1 MNRFE
6 MNFAFF
12 VSRRYILSNKDSR
25 LLNLISVIS
34 IAGISL
40 GVATL
45 IIALSVLNGFE
56 KTLTQKITDFD
67 SHIKILSYKESLPK
81 ADLYIERLH
90 NKLKDQIDFI
100 SPSVSKLAIISTKN
114 RKEGI
119 NVKGIVEIKEIDK
132 IKSNLIEGK
141 LNLDNENSIVI
152 GKTLATKLLLKVGD
166 KVTLFALKNDKI
178 PSPAEMPNIQYF
190 IVTGIFESGMAEYD
204 NMIGY
209 TGIKTA
215 QNLFS
220 MPDEINGIDI
230 KLNSVDKIDSLT
242 KVIRK
247 ELRYP
252 YYARTIFEI
261 HRNIFSWIELQKKP
275 IPIVLG
281 LIIIVAVFNIISALL
296 MLVLEKTNSVGILKS
311 LGAKGR
317 EIIEIFVYQGIY
329 LSFIGIAS
337 GNILAWLLMS
347 IQLKFDIIKV
357 PSSVYFVTRVP
368 IEMSLDI
375 FLLISGVTFVL
386 SLLSAIIPSY
396 FASRINPVTA
406 LRFD

>member
-1 MNRFE
+1 

-34 IAGISL
+34 IVGISL

-81 ADLYIERLH
+81 ADEYLLKLK
-90 NKLKDQIDFI
+90 NKLNDQIDFI
-100 SPSVSKLAIISTKN
+100 SPSISKLAIISTKN

-119 NVKGIVEIKEIDK
+119 NIKGIVEAKEIDK
-132 IKSNLIEGK
+132 IKSNMIEGE
-141 LNLDNENSIVI
+141 LNLDKENSLVI
-152 GKTLATKLLLKVGD
+152 GKTLATKLLIKVGD

-178 PSPAEMPNIQYF
+178 PSMDDLPNIQNF
-190 IVTGIFESGMAEYD
+190 FVDGIFESGMAEYD

-209 TGIKTA
+209 TGLSTA

-220 MPDEINGIDI
+220 MPGEINGIDI
-230 KLNSVDKIDSLT
+230 KLNSVNKIDSIAQ
-242 KVIRK
+242 VIRK

-252 YYARTIFEI
+252 YYARTIYEI
-261 HRNIFSWIELQKKP
+261 YRNIFSWIELQKKP

-296 MLVLEKTNSVGILKS
+296 MLVLEKTNAVGILKS
-311 LGAKGR
+311 LGAKGSS
-317 EIIEIFVYQGIY
+317 IIKIFFYQGIY
-329 LSFIGIAS
+329 LSAIGIIA
-337 GNILAWLLMS
+337 GNILAWFLMFL
-347 IQLKFDIIKV
+347 QLELDIIKV

-368 IEMSLDI
+368 IELSLDV
-375 FLLISGVTFVL
+375 FLLVSIVTFIL
-386 SLLSAIIPSY
+386 ALLAAVIPSY
-396 FASRINPVTA
+396 FASRINPISA

>member
-1 MNRFE
+1 

-12 VSRRYILSNKDSR
+12 VSRRYILSNKDSK

-34 IAGISL
+34 IAGITL

-45 IIALSVLNGFE
+45 IIALSVLDGFE

-67 SHIKILSYKESLPK
+67 SHIKIQSYKDALPN
-81 ADLYIERLH
+81 ADKYIQQFKNQL
-90 NKLKDQIDFI
+90 NDNLDYI
-100 SPSVSKLAIISTKN
+100 SPSVSKLAIISTKK

-119 NVKGIVEIKEIDK
+119 NVKGIIETEEIKR
-132 IKSNLIEGK
+132 IKSNIVEGSFDEFG
-141 LNLDNENSIVI
+141 NNSLVI
-152 GKTLATKLLLKVGD
+152 GKTLATKLLLNVGD
-166 KVTLFALKNDKI
+166 QVTLFALKHNQL
-178 PSPAEMPNIQYF
+178 PSATELPNIQKF
-190 IVTGIFESGMAEYD
+190 IITGIFESGMAEYD
-204 NMIGY
+204 NLIGY

-220 MPDEINGIDI
+220 MTNEINGIDI
-230 KLNSVDKIDSLT
+230 KLKSVEKIDSLSSL
-242 KVIRK
+242 IRK
-247 ELRYP
+247 GLKYP

-261 HRNIFSWIELQKKP
+261 HRNIFSWIDLQKKP

-296 MLVLEKTNSVGILKS
+296 MLVLEKTNSIGVLKS
-311 LGAKGR
+311 LGAKGK
-317 EIIEIFVYQGIY
+317 EIINIFVYQGVY
-329 LSFIGIAS
+329 LSLLGIFS

-347 IQLKFDIIKV
+347 IQLKFNIIKV
-357 PSSVYFVTRVP
+357 PSSVYFVTKVP
-368 IEMSLDI
+368 IEMSINI
-375 FLLISGVTFVL
+375 FLLISGVTFIL
-386 SLLSAIIPSY
+386 ALLSAIIPSY

>member
-1 MNRFE
+1 

-34 IAGISL
+34 IVGIAL

-67 SHIKILSYKESLPK
+67 SHIKILSYKESLPS
-81 ADLYIERLH
+81 ADNFIEKLNIRLM
-90 NKLKDQIDFI
+90 DQIDFI

-119 NVKGIVEIKEIDK
+119 NVKGIMEAEEINK
-132 IKSNLIEGK
+132 IKSNLVEGN

-178 PSPAEMPNIQYF
+178 PSMNDLPNIQSF
-190 IVTGIFESGMAEYD
+190 FVDGIFESGMAEYD

-209 TGIKTA
+209 TGLKAA

-230 KLNSVDKIDSLT
+230 KLMSVEIIDSLT
-242 KVIRK
+242 NLIRK

-252 YYARTIFEI
+252 YHARTIFEI

-317 EIIEIFVYQGIY
+317 EIIKIFVYQGIY

-337 GNILAWLLMS
+337 GNILAWLLMT
-347 IQLKFDIIKV
+347 IQLEFDIIKV

-368 IEMSLDI
+368 IEMSLDV
-375 FLLISGVTFVL
+375 FLIISAITFVL
-386 SLLSAIIPSY
+386 SLMSAIIPSY

>member
-1 MNRFE
+1 

-34 IAGISL
+34 IVGISL

-56 KTLTQKITDFD
+56 KTLTQKIIDFD

-81 ADLYIERLH
+81 ADEYLL
-90 NKLKDQIDFI
+90 KLNDKLADQIEFI

-119 NVKGIVEIKEIDK
+119 NIKGIVERNEIDK
-132 IKSNLIEGK
+132 IKSNLVEGN
-141 LNLDNENSIVI
+141 LNFDIENSIVI
-152 GKTLATKLLLKVGD
+152 GKTLATKLLIKVGD

-178 PSPAEMPNIQYF
+178 PSMDDLPNIQKFY
-190 IVTGIFESGMAEYD
+190 VEGIFESGMAEYD

-209 TGIKTA
+209 TGLNAA

-220 MPDEINGIDI
+220 MPGEINGIDI
-230 KLNSVDKIDSLT
+230 KLNSVEKIDSIAQA
-242 KVIRK
+242 IRK

-252 YYARTIFEI
+252 YYARTIYEI
-261 HRNIFSWIELQKKP
+261 YRNIFSWIELQKKP

-296 MLVLEKTNSVGILKS
+296 MLVLEKTNAIGIMKS
-311 LGAKGR
+311 LGAKGSS
-317 EIIEIFVYQGIY
+317 IVKIFFYHGIY
-329 LSFIGIAS
+329 LAAIGIIS
-337 GNILAWLLMS
+337 GNILAWFLMFL
-347 IQLKFDIIKV
+347 QLELDIIKV

-368 IEMSLDI
+368 IELSVDI
-375 FLLISGVTFVL
+375 FLFVSIVTFVL
-386 SLLSAIIPSY
+386 ALLAAVIPSY
-396 FASRINPVTA
+396 FASRINPVSA

>member
-1 MNRFE
+1 
-6 MNFAFF
+6 MNFSFF

-34 IAGISL
+34 ITGIAL
-40 GVATL
+40 GVTTL

-67 SHIKILSYKESLPK
+67 SHIKILSYKESLPN
-81 ADLYIERLH
+81 ADQYLEKLK
-90 NKLKDQIDFI
+90 NKLKAQIEFI
-100 SPSVSKLAIISTKN
+100 SPSISKLAIISTKN

-119 NVKGIVEIKEIDK
+119 NIKGISEVKEIDK
-132 IKSNLIEGK
+132 IKSNLIAGK
-141 LNLDNENSIVI
+141 FDLDNNNSLVI

-178 PSPAEMPNIQYF
+178 PSMDDLPNIQNF
-190 IVTGIFESGMAEYD
+190 FVTGIFESGMAEYD

-220 MPDEINGIDI
+220 MPGEINGIDI
-230 KLNSVDKIDSLT
+230 KLLSVDKIDSLT
-242 KVIRK
+242 QVIRK
-247 ELRYP
+247 DLRYP
-252 YYARTIFEI
+252 YYARTIYEI
-261 HRNIFSWIELQKKP
+261 YRNIFSWIELQKKP

-296 MLVLEKTNSVGILKS
+296 MLVLEKTNAVGILKS
-311 LGAKGR
+311 LGAKGSS
-317 EIIEIFVYQGIY
+317 IIKIFFYQGIY
-329 LSFIGIAS
+329 LSAIGIIS
-337 GNILAWLLMS
+337 GNILAWFLMYL
-347 IQLKFDIIKV
+347 QLELNIIKV
-357 PSSVYFVTRVP
+357 PSSVYFVIRVP
-368 IEMSLDI
+368 IEMSADV
-375 FLLISGVTFVL
+375 FLIVSAVTFVL
-386 SLLSAIIPSY
+386 SLLSAIMPSY

>member
-1 MNRFE
+1 

-12 VSRRYILSNKDSR
+12 VSIRYILSNKDSR

-34 IAGISL
+34 IVGISL

-81 ADLYIERLH
+81 ADDYLL
-90 NKLKDQIDFI
+90 KLKNKFNDQIDFI
-100 SPSVSKLAIISTKN
+100 SPSISKLAIISTKN

-119 NVKGIVEIKEIDK
+119 NIKGIVEAKEIDK
-132 IKSNLIEGK
+132 LKSNMIEGE
-141 LNLDNENSIVI
+141 LNLDKENSLVI
-152 GKTLATKLLLKVGD
+152 GKTLATKLLIKVGD

-178 PSPAEMPNIQYF
+178 PSMDDLPNIQNF
-190 IVTGIFESGMAEYD
+190 FVDGIFESGMAEYD

-209 TGIKTA
+209 TGLNAA

-220 MPDEINGIDI
+220 MPGEINGIDI
-230 KLNSVDKIDSLT
+230 KLNSVNKIDSIAQ
-242 KVIRK
+242 VIRK

-252 YYARTIFEI
+252 YYARTIYEI
-261 HRNIFSWIELQKKP
+261 YRNIFSWIELQKKP

-296 MLVLEKTNSVGILKS
+296 MLVLEKTNAVGIIKS
-311 LGAKGR
+311 LGAKGSS
-317 EIIEIFVYQGIY
+317 IIKIFFYQGIY
-329 LSFIGIAS
+329 LSAIGIIS
-337 GNILAWLLMS
+337 GNILAWFLMFL
-347 IQLKFDIIKV
+347 QLELDIIKV

-368 IEMSLDI
+368 IELSLDV
-375 FLLISGVTFVL
+375 FLLVSIVTFIL
-386 SLLSAIIPSY
+386 SLLAAVIPSY
-396 FASRINPVTA
+396 FASRINPVSA

>member
-1 MNRFE
+1 

-34 IAGISL
+34 IVGISL

-67 SHIKILSYKESLPK
+67 SHIKILSYKDALPNP
-81 ADLYIERLH
+81 DMFIENLRL
-90 NKLKDQIDFI
+90 KLNNNIEFI
-100 SPSVSKLAIISTKN
+100 SPSVSKLAIISTRN

-119 NVKGIVEIKEIDK
+119 NVKGIIEEKEIDK
-132 IKSNLIEGK
+132 IKSNMIDGE
-141 LNLDNENSIVI
+141 LNLGNENSLVI
-152 GKTLATKLLLKVGD
+152 GKTLATKLLIKVGD

-178 PSPAEMPNIQYF
+178 PSMNDLPNIKNFY
-190 IVTGIFESGMAEYD
+190 VNGIFESGMAEYD

-209 TGIKTA
+209 TGLKSA
-215 QNLFS
+215 QTLFS
-220 MPDEINGIDI
+220 MSDEINGIDI
-230 KLNSVDKIDSLT
+230 KLKSVEKIDSLT
-242 KVIRK
+242 QVIRK

-252 YYARTIFEI
+252 YYARTIYEI
-261 HRNIFSWIELQKKP
+261 YRNIFSWIELQKKP

-296 MLVLEKTNSVGILKS
+296 MLVLEKTNAVGILKS
-311 LGAKGR
+311 LGAKSSSV
-317 EIIEIFVYQGIY
+317 IKIFFYQGIY
-329 LSFIGIAS
+329 LSAIGIIS
-337 GNILAWLLMS
+337 GNILAWFLMYL
-347 IQLKFDIIKV
+347 QLELDIIKV

-368 IEMSLDI
+368 IELSVDV
-375 FLLISGVTFVL
+375 FLLVSIVTFIL
-386 SLLSAIIPSY
+386 ALLAAVVPSY
-396 FASRINPVTA
+396 FASRINPVSA

>member
-1 MNRFE
+1 

-12 VSRRYILSNKDSR
+12 ISRRYILSNKDSR

-34 IAGISL
+34 IAGIAL

-45 IIALSVLNGFE
+45 IIALSVLDGFE
-56 KTLTQKITDFD
+56 KTLTEKITDFD
-67 SHIKILSYKESLPK
+67 SHIKIQTYKEILPN
-81 ADLYIERLH
+81 ADKYIEQF
-90 NKLKDQIDFI
+90 KIQLKDNLDYI
-100 SPSVSKLAIISTKN
+100 SPSVSKLAIISAKN

-119 NVKGIVEIKEIDK
+119 NIKGIIEEQEIKK
-132 IKSNLIEGK
+132 IKSNLVEGSF
-141 LNLDNENSIVI
+141 NVDTENSLVI

-166 KVTLFALKNDKI
+166 RVTLFALKHDQL
-178 PSPAEMPNIQYF
+178 PSAADLPNIKKF

-204 NMIGY
+204 NLIGY

-220 MPDEINGIDI
+220 MHDEINGIDI
-230 KLNSVDKIDSLT
+230 KLKSVEKIDSLSSL
-242 KVIRK
+242 IRK

-261 HRNIFSWIELQKKP
+261 HRNIFSWIDLQKKP

-296 MLVLEKTNSVGILKS
+296 MLVLEKTNSIGILKS
-311 LGAKGR
+311 LGAKGK
-317 EIIEIFVYQGIY
+317 EIIKIFVYQGIY
-329 LSFIGIAS
+329 LSFIGIVS

-357 PSSVYFVTRVP
+357 PSSVYFVTKVP
-368 IEMSLDI
+368 IEMSLYI
-375 FLLISGVTFVL
+375 FLLISAVTFIL
-386 SLLSAIIPSY
+386 ALLSAIVPSY

>member
-1 MNRFE
+1 

-12 VSRRYILSNKDSR
+12 VSRRYILSKKDSR

-34 IAGISL
+34 IVGISL

-81 ADLYIERLH
+81 ADEYLLKLK

-100 SPSVSKLAIISTKN
+100 SPSISKLAIISTKN

-119 NVKGIVEIKEIDK
+119 NIKGIVEAKEIDK
-132 IKSNLIEGK
+132 IKSNMIEGE
-141 LNLDNENSIVI
+141 LNLDKENSLVI
-152 GKTLATKLLLKVGD
+152 GKTLATKLLVKVGD

-178 PSPAEMPNIQYF
+178 PSMDDLPNIQNF
-190 IVTGIFESGMAEYD
+190 FVEGIFESGMAEYD

-209 TGIKTA
+209 TGLSTA

-220 MPDEINGIDI
+220 MPGEINGIDI
-230 KLNSVDKIDSLT
+230 KLNSVDKIDSLAQ
-242 KVIRK
+242 VIRK

-252 YYARTIFEI
+252 YYARTIYEI
-261 HRNIFSWIELQKKP
+261 YRNIFSWIELQKKP

-296 MLVLEKTNSVGILKS
+296 MLVLEKTNAVGILKS
-311 LGAKGR
+311 LGAKGSS
-317 EIIEIFVYQGIY
+317 IIKIFFYQGIY
-329 LSFIGIAS
+329 LSAIGIIA
-337 GNILAWLLMS
+337 GNLLAWFLMFL
-347 IQLKFDIIKV
+347 QLELDIIKV

-368 IEMSLDI
+368 IELSLQV
-375 FLLISGVTFVL
+375 FLLVSIVTFIL
-386 SLLSAIIPSY
+386 ALLAAVIPSY
-396 FASRINPVTA
+396 FASRINPVSA

>member
-1 MNRFE
+1 

-34 IAGISL
+34 IVGISL

-81 ADLYIERLH
+81 ADIYIEKLNIR
-90 NKLKDQIDFI
+90 LKDQIDFI

-119 NVKGIVEIKEIDK
+119 NVKGIIESKEIDK
-132 IKSNLIEGK
+132 IKSNLVEGK

-178 PSPAEMPNIQYF
+178 PSMNDLPNIQNF
-190 IVTGIFESGMAEYD
+190 FVDGIFESGMAEYD

-209 TGIKTA
+209 TGLKAA

-220 MPDEINGIDI
+220 MPNEINGIDI
-230 KLNSVDKIDSLT
+230 KLKSIDKIDSLAQL
-242 KVIRK
+242 VRR

-296 MLVLEKTNSVGILKS
+296 MLVLEKTNSIGILKS

-317 EIIEIFVYQGIY
+317 EIIKIFVYQGIY

-337 GNILAWLLMS
+337 GNILAWLLMF

-368 IEMSLDI
+368 IEMSMDV
-375 FLLISGVTFVL
+375 FFLISAVTFVL

>member
-1 MNRFE
+1 

-25 LLNLISVIS
+25 LLNLVSVIS
-34 IAGISL
+34 IVGIAL

-67 SHIKILSYKESLPK
+67 SHIKILSYKESLPN
-81 ADLYIERLH
+81 ADNFIEKLNIRL
-90 NKLKDQIDFI
+90 LDQIDFI

-119 NVKGIVEIKEIDK
+119 NVKGIMEAKEIDK
-132 IKSNLIEGK
+132 IKSNLVEGK

-178 PSPAEMPNIQYF
+178 ASMNDLPNIQNF
-190 IVTGIFESGMAEYD
+190 FVDGIFESGMAEYD
-204 NMIGY
+204 DMIGY
-209 TGIKTA
+209 TGLKAA

-230 KLNSVDKIDSLT
+230 KLKSVEKIDSLT
-242 KVIRK
+242 NLIRK

-252 YYARTIFEI
+252 YHARTIFEI

-296 MLVLEKTNSVGILKS
+296 MLVLEKTNSVGVLKS

-317 EIIEIFVYQGIY
+317 EIIKIFVYQGIY

-337 GNILAWLLMS
+337 GNILAWLLMT
-347 IQLKFDIIKV
+347 IQLEFDIIKV

-368 IEMSLDI
+368 IEMSLDV
-375 FLLISGVTFVL
+375 FLIISAITFVL
-386 SLLSAIIPSY
+386 SLMSAIIPSY

>member
-1 MNRFE
+1 

-12 VSRRYILSNKDSR
+12 ISRRYILSNKDSR

-34 IAGISL
+34 IVGISL

-81 ADLYIERLH
+81 ADEYLLKLKERLV
-90 NKLKDQIDFI
+90 NQIDYI
-100 SPSVSKLAIISTKN
+100 SPSISKLAIISTKN

-119 NVKGIVEIKEIDK
+119 NIKGIVESKEIDK
-132 IKSNLIEGK
+132 IKSNMIEGE
-141 LNLDNENSIVI
+141 LNLAKENSLVI
-152 GKTLATKLLLKVGD
+152 GKTLATKLLIKVGD

-178 PSPAEMPNIQYF
+178 PSIDDLPNIQNFY
-190 IVTGIFESGMAEYD
+190 VAGIFESGMAEYD

-209 TGIKTA
+209 TGLNAA
-215 QNLFS
+215 QDLFS
-220 MPDEINGIDI
+220 MPGEINGIDI
-230 KLNSVDKIDSLT
+230 KLNSVDKIDSIAQ
-242 KVIRK
+242 VIRK

-252 YYARTIFEI
+252 YHARTIYEI
-261 HRNIFSWIELQKKP
+261 YRNIFSWIELQKKP

-296 MLVLEKTNSVGILKS
+296 MLVLEKTNAVGILKS
-311 LGAKGR
+311 LGAKGSS
-317 EIIEIFVYQGIY
+317 IIKIFFYQGIY
-329 LSFIGIAS
+329 LSAIGIFA
-337 GNILAWLLMS
+337 GNILAWFLMFL
-347 IQLKFDIIKV
+347 QLELDIIKV

-368 IEMSLDI
+368 IELSIDT
-375 FLLISGVTFVL
+375 FLLISIVTFIL
-386 SLLSAIIPSY
+386 ALLAAVIPSY
-396 FASRINPVTA
+396 FASRINPVSA

>member
-1 MNRFE
+1 

-34 IAGISL
+34 IVGISL

-56 KTLTQKITDFD
+56 QTLTQKITDFD

-81 ADLYIERLH
+81 ADEYLL
-90 NKLKDQIDFI
+90 KLNEKLVDQIEFI

-119 NVKGIVEIKEIDK
+119 NIKGIVESKEIDK
-132 IKSNLIEGK
+132 IKSNMIDGE
-141 LNLDNENSIVI
+141 LNLDKENSLVI
-152 GKTLATKLLLKVGD
+152 GKTLATKLLIKVGD

-178 PSPAEMPNIQYF
+178 PSMDDLPNIQNFY
-190 IVTGIFESGMAEYD
+190 VEGIFESGMAEYD

-209 TGIKTA
+209 TGLNAA

-220 MPDEINGIDI
+220 MPGEINGIDI
-230 KLNSVDKIDSLT
+230 KLNSVDKIDSIAQ
-242 KVIRK
+242 VIRK

-252 YYARTIFEI
+252 YYARTIYEI
-261 HRNIFSWIELQKKP
+261 YRNIFSWIELQKKP

-296 MLVLEKTNSVGILKS
+296 MLVLEKTNAVGILKS
-311 LGAKGR
+311 LGARGSS
-317 EIIEIFVYQGIY
+317 IIKIFFYQGIY
-329 LSFIGIAS
+329 LSAIGIIS
-337 GNILAWLLMS
+337 GNMLAWFLMFL
-347 IQLKFDIIKV
+347 QLELDIIKV

-368 IEMSLDI
+368 IELSVDV
-375 FLLISGVTFVL
+375 FLLVSIVTFIL
-386 SLLSAIIPSY
+386 ALLAAVIPSY
-396 FASRINPVTA
+396 FASRINPVSA

>member
-1 MNRFE
+1 

-34 IAGISL
+34 IVGISL

-81 ADLYIERLH
+81 ADEYLLKLK
-90 NKLKDQIDFI
+90 NKLNDQIDFI
-100 SPSVSKLAIISTKN
+100 SPSISKLAIISTKN

-119 NVKGIVEIKEIDK
+119 NIKGIVESKEIDK
-132 IKSNLIEGK
+132 IKSNMIEGE
-141 LNLDNENSIVI
+141 LNLDKENSLVI
-152 GKTLATKLLLKVGD
+152 GKTLATKLLIKVGD

-178 PSPAEMPNIQYF
+178 PSMDDLPNIQNF
-190 IVTGIFESGMAEYD
+190 FVDGIFESGMAEYD

-209 TGIKTA
+209 TGLSTA

-220 MPDEINGIDI
+220 MPGEINGIDI
-230 KLNSVDKIDSLT
+230 KLNSVNKIDSIAQ
-242 KVIRK
+242 VIRK

-252 YYARTIFEI
+252 YYARTIYEI
-261 HRNIFSWIELQKKP
+261 YRNIFSWIELQKKP

-296 MLVLEKTNSVGILKS
+296 MLVLEKTNAVGILKS
-311 LGAKGR
+311 LGAKGSS
-317 EIIEIFVYQGIY
+317 IIKIFFYQGIY
-329 LSFIGIAS
+329 LSAIGIIA
-337 GNILAWLLMS
+337 GNILAWFLMFL
-347 IQLKFDIIKV
+347 QLELDIIKV

-368 IEMSLDI
+368 IELSLDV
-375 FLLISGVTFVL
+375 FLLVSIVTFIL
-386 SLLSAIIPSY
+386 ALLAAVIPSY
-396 FASRINPVTA
+396 FASRINPVSA

>member
-1 MNRFE
+1 
-6 MNFAFF
+6 MNFSFF

-34 IAGISL
+34 ITGIAL
-40 GVATL
+40 GVTTL

-67 SHIKILSYKESLPK
+67 SHIKILSYKESLPN
-81 ADLYIERLH
+81 ADQYLAKLK
-90 NKLKDQIDFI
+90 NKLKDQIEFI
-100 SPSVSKLAIISTKN
+100 SPSISKLAIISTKN

-119 NVKGIVEIKEIDK
+119 NIKGISEAKEIDK
-132 IKSNLIEGK
+132 IKSNLVAGK
-141 LNLDNENSIVI
+141 FDLDNNNSIVI

-178 PSPAEMPNIQYF
+178 PSMDDLPNIQNF
-190 IVTGIFESGMAEYD
+190 FVTGIFESGMAEYD

-220 MPDEINGIDI
+220 MPGEINGIDI
-230 KLNSVDKIDSLT
+230 KLLSVDKIDSLT
-242 KVIRK
+242 QIIRK
-247 ELRYP
+247 DLRYP
-252 YYARTIFEI
+252 YYARTIYEI
-261 HRNIFSWIELQKKP
+261 YRNIFSWIELQKKP

-296 MLVLEKTNSVGILKS
+296 MLVLEKTNAVGILKS
-311 LGAKGR
+311 LGAKGSS
-317 EIIEIFVYQGIY
+317 IIKIFFYQGIY
-329 LSFIGIAS
+329 LSAIGIIS
-337 GNILAWLLMS
+337 GNILAWFLMYL
-347 IQLKFDIIKV
+347 QLVLNIIKV

-368 IEMSLDI
+368 IEMSTDV
-375 FLLISGVTFVL
+375 FLLVSAVTFVL
-386 SLLSAIIPSY
+386 SLFSAIMPSY

>member
-1 MNRFE
+1 

-34 IAGISL
+34 IVGISL

-81 ADLYIERLH
+81 ADEHLL
-90 NKLKDQIDFI
+90 KLKSKLNDQIDFI
-100 SPSVSKLAIISTKN
+100 SPSISKLAIISTKN

-119 NVKGIVEIKEIDK
+119 NIKGIVEAKEIDK
-132 IKSNLIEGK
+132 IKSNMIEGE
-141 LNLDNENSIVI
+141 LNLDKENSLVI
-152 GKTLATKLLLKVGD
+152 GKTLATKLLIKVGD

-178 PSPAEMPNIQYF
+178 PSMDDLPNIQNF
-190 IVTGIFESGMAEYD
+190 FVDGIFESGMAEYD

-209 TGIKTA
+209 TGLSTA

-220 MPDEINGIDI
+220 MPGEINGIDI
-230 KLNSVDKIDSLT
+230 KLNSVNKIDSIAQ
-242 KVIRK
+242 VIRK

-252 YYARTIFEI
+252 YYARTIYEI
-261 HRNIFSWIELQKKP
+261 YRNIFSWIELQKKP

-296 MLVLEKTNSVGILKS
+296 MLVLEKTNAVGILKS
-311 LGAKGR
+311 LGAKGSS
-317 EIIEIFVYQGIY
+317 IIKIFFYQGIY
-329 LSFIGIAS
+329 LSAIGIIA
-337 GNILAWLLMS
+337 GNILAWFLMFL
-347 IQLKFDIIKV
+347 QLELDIIKV
-357 PSSVYFVTRVP
+357 PSGVYFVTRVP
-368 IEMSLDI
+368 IELSADI
-375 FLLISGVTFVL
+375 FLLVSIVTFIL
-386 SLLSAIIPSY
+386 ALLAAVIPSY
-396 FASRINPVTA
+396 FASRINPVSA